1 MLEAYGSQAED
12 ILVVIAPSIGPCCFE
27 VGEEV
32 AEVFLQVYNE
42 KKDHKK
48 NNTKKMPEKKYMIDL
63 WTANKLILLNVG
75 ILPENITVTDI
86 CTKCNHDFMF
96 SHRATEGKKR
106 GSLAAIM
113 ELKP

>member
-42 KKDHKK
+42 KR
-48 NNTKKMPEKKYMIDL
+48 P
-63 WTANKLILLNVG
+63 
-75 ILPENITVTDI
+75 
-86 CTKCNHDFMF
+86 
-96 SHRATEGKKR
+96 
-106 GSLAAIM
+106 
-113 ELKP
+113 